1 MVLVTTITTQG
12 VLHEVS
18 IPAKTVD
25 VLEWLRKKLKQPGLQ
40 FQGNL
45 VNEETVY
52 CVFAVPTE
60 DDETEQ
66 SNDHMLPPPFHE
78 DSFQGTIVIMKSNS
92 GNSDEYAKPASS
104 YSDLPSSE
112 YDEFYNSCVFEE
124 DGEEKDVG
132 DDEEDEEEAVDDA
145 AGEGDDETPVAV
157 HTEPPV
163 HMFHNANVFVEHPLR
178 ALVAERF
185 GSQDI
190 ETSILH
196 RCVSDARKWFVN
208 VDWDNR
214 AFLEM
219 YRSRAT
225 SLFQVRKLMATLT
238 PEEFANTTE
247 MDRHPERW
255 STLLKEAAE
264 RDRARHNRKT
274 TANILM
280 YCSGCKKKTPCDYYQ
295 VQTRSADEPMTTFV
309 TCLECDKRWKF

>member
-1 MVLVTTITTQG
+1 MVVATTINPQG

-18 IPAKTVD
+18 IPAKTAD

-45 VNEETVY
+45 VHEETVY
-52 CVFAVPTE
+52 CVFGVPAE
-60 DDETEQ
+60 DEEET
-66 SNDHMLPPPFHE
+66 NDHMLPPPFHE
-78 DSFQGTIVIMKSNS
+78 DSFQGTLAILKSNG
-92 GNSDEYAKPASS
+92 GNSDEYAKPAGS
-104 YSDLPSSE
+104 YLDLHSSE

-124 DGEEKDVG
+124 D
-132 DDEEDEEEAVDDA
+132 DEDK
-145 AGEGDDETPVAV
+145 EGDDEGEDEEDGEEAAGEAEDETPAV
-157 HTEPPV
+157 PVSSQPVV
-163 HMFHNANVFVEHPLR
+163 HMIHTSNVFVEHPLR
-178 ALVAERF
+178 SLVSERF
-185 GSQDI
+185 GSGDV
-190 ETSILH
+190 ETAILH
-196 RCVSDARKWFVN
+196 RCVADARKWLVD

-225 SLFQVRKLMATLT
+225 SLYQVRKLMATLT
-238 PEEFANTTE
+238 PEEFANTSE
-247 MDRHPERW
+247 LDRHPERW

-264 RDRARHNRKT
+264 KDRARHNRKT